1 MIELTYLMLVGLMA
15 TSYPELLKNKATL
28 KLVIEPLEKRIELP
42 YHKPDL
48 PMLLADYGFLLSSV
62 D

>member
-15 TSYPELLKNKATL
+15 TSYPELLTNQASM
-28 KLVIEPLEKRIELP
+28 KLMIEPLEKRLELP

-48 PMLLADYGFLLSSV
+48 PLLLADFGF
-62 D
+62 